1 MSLEIVDTELDDL
14 AREVAEATGESVADA
29 VKGSLRER
37 LERVKPEPAPPPPER
52 REVSEAER
60 QRRYEAL
67 MEFGRYFR
75 SLPVYDERTPDEII
89 GYDENGLPT

>member
-1 MSLEIVDTELDDL
+1 MSLEIVDAELDDL

-37 LERVKPEPAPPPPER
+37 LERVKPVAPVR
-52 REVSEAER
+52 VVSEAER
-60 QRRYEAL
+60 ERRIAAMHEFARKWREA
-67 MEFGRYFR
+67 
-75 SLPVYDERTPDEII
+75 PVIDPRTPEEMW